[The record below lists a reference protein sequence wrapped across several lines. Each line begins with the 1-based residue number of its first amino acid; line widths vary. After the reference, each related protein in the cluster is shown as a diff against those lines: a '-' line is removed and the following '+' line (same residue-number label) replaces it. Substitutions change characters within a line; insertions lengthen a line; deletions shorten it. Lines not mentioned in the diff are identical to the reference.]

1 MGGSLYGVLRH
12 WKRVDDASGGD
23 IRGGY
28 EGCPTRAEIRAVEHN
43 IGQDRPEQATRTEA
57 AIRFV
62 WVGTVDGASCSV
74 RSSVVGVG
82 VRVDDQYSC
91 GSRLNYT
98 PHHPFS
104 PSRLSLQSRLR

>member
-1 MGGSLYGVLRH
+1 MSGSLYRVLRH

-28 EGCPTRAEIRAVEHN
+28 EGCPTRAEIRVFEHN
-43 IGQDRPEQATRTEA
+43 IGRDRPEQATRTEVE
-57 AIRFV
+57 ICFV
-62 WVGTVDGASCSV
+62 WVGTVDDASCSV

-82 VRVDDQYSC
+82 VRVDDQYFC
-91 GSRLNYT
+91 GLRLNYT